1 MSQDLSQELQAMEA
15 RINSKL
21 EKIVEILDRIAQNQ
35 LAQQHSTSPSGPPSA
50 PQASAPPVAAPSTPA
65 SATVAAPPPTPVP
78 GSPGLSST
86 RGIDYTPLRDYLKQ
100 KEWRIADY
108 ETYRVMLKAVGRQE
122 GDVLR
127 TSDMAE
133 FPCEDLTTICRLWSQ
148 YTGDQFGFKA
158 QVAVWERT
166 KPNWERFGAEVGW
179 TNNGLWIDHNKVQYH
194 QDAPKGHFPGWG
206 NGPWLVR
213 SATLFP
219 ALAERVMACRI
230 S

>member
-21 EKIVEILDRIAQNQ
+21 EKIVDILDRIAQNQ
-35 LAQQHSTSPSGPPSA
+35 LAQQQSPGAPGMPSA
-50 PQASAPPVAAPSTPA
+50 SQVTAQPSIAPSTPA
-65 SATVAAPPPTPVP
+65 TAAIAAPPTSVP
-78 GSPGLSST
+78 GSTELSSA
-86 RGIDYTPLRDYLKQ
+86 RGIDYTALRDYLKQ

-108 ETYRVMLKAVGRQE
+108 ETYRVMLQAVGRQE

-133 FPCEDLTTICRLWSQ
+133 FPCQDLTTLCRLWSQ

-166 KPNWERFGAEVGW
+166 KPNWERFGSEVGW

-219 ALAERVMACRI
+219 ALAERVTACQI
-230 S
+230 V